1 MRSRRCRGKYPKC
14 RQPLTPALSPP
25 LRKGEEGGSGTG
37 EFRQVPFP
45 HLIGEEGQRVSEE
58 LGQEVGLFMRRAG
71 RHEERGG
78 ILFSCPPALLINL
91 PLHRP
96 LEQARGDEGE
106 FHPPRMREDALNQD
120 ATQEGLEGRAAMVAL
135 DMVARGFQQLTV
147 VDAAGTR
154 RFASATAQTVIYMP
168 DSRLDERYP
177 PLLKS
182 AHEINTAPGG
192 IVLIASLQVSRAR
205 AKAESAMDA
214 GEGLGLVKEAREV
227 GGRWTHGKW
236 VGRAAPS
243 PLLGGEEKVA
253 EGRMRGAASCAI
265 ARHPSPRP
273 SPHLRGRER
282 EETPNR

>member
-14 RQPLTPALSPP
+14 RQPLTPSLSPP
-25 LRKGEEGGSGTG
+25 PRKGEGGGDSPG

-45 HLIGEEGQRVSEE
+45 HLLGEQGQRVSEE
-58 LGQEVGLFMRRAG
+58 LGKTAADAQ
-71 RHEERGG
+71 
-78 ILFSCPPALLINL
+78 
-91 PLHRP
+91 PLD
-96 LEQARGDEGE
+96 QARGDKGV
-106 FHPPRMREDALNQD
+106 FHPPRMREHALDQD
-120 ATQEGLEGRAAMVAL
+120 ATQEGLERRAAMVAL
-135 DMVARGFQQLTV
+135 DVVARGFQQLTI

-205 AKAESAMDA
+205 AKAEAAVNA
-214 GEGLGLVKEAREV
+214 GERLSLVKEARGV